1 MRKKLWVRTV
11 SLFCVIGIINIYC
24 VYLKI
29 SDTFNKY
36 DNQKFFLHSS
46 LWLPEFVFKFSIPEI
61 WAAVLLLPPLH
72 LLLNY
77 KEISDEIHY
86 SVYCMHCKDKTCR
99 FSTSKNLS
107 LYSRSL
113 WYLKVTLTFI
123 SRGRNV
129 EEWRGRGNTTG
140 SDILRICWKWGNI
153 LRTWAARE
161 QQKIPKFALNTNK

>member
-36 DNQKFFLHSS
+36 DNKKLCVHSTLS
-46 LWLPEFVFKFSIPEI
+46 KYVFKFSIPKMI
-61 WAAVLLLPPLH
+61 KSDFLLLPPLH
-72 LLLNY
+72 LLLNF

-113 WYLKVTLTFI
+113 WYLKVTLTFK
-123 SRGRNV
+123 SRGKNL
-129 EEWRGRGNTTG
+129 EDWRGRGDRM
-140 SDILRICWKWGNI
+140 SYEFVGNE
-153 LRTWAARE
+153 RTWSAPELR
-161 QQKIPKFALNTNK
+161 QV